1 MPLQEFQ
8 TVAARLKLIEDTSH
22 KSSNFIDLN
31 RLSFE
36 PHEFSDY
43 SDPVGFLDAEIE
55 P

>member
-8 TVAARLKLIEDTSH
+8 TVAARLKFVESTSF
-22 KSSNFIDLN
+22 KSSNFVDLK

-43 SDPVGFLDAEIE
+43 SDPLGFVDSEIE